1 VPLRVT
7 FIGSGSAF
15 ADGGRSH
22 ACIHVTAPG
31 VSLLLDCGGSS
42 LPAIRREVDAE
53 AIDAIG
59 ISHLHGDHFGGI
71 PYLLIEQ
78 HFAGRTAPLLIGGP
92 RALGERLRALESS
105 LYPDFFRKTKLGFQV
120 SEIVLGANETEFGGA
135 LVSAL
140 PVKHVAESDPH
151 GLRVRVGD
159 KLIAYSG
166 DATWSDDLAR
176 VAKGADLFICDAT
189 FFDRDDP
196 SHISYRTLMAH
207 RDALDCKRIVLT
219 HLGAE
224 TLARIGELEDRP
236 CGRRRESRGLTLP
249 GGGLARRGN
258 PHDERDCGDERR
270 DERDTPDERPS
281 QQAQLLMRTSFRTSG
296 DKPASGEHRRP
307 VPKACA
313 QQGPTAPFNRRRS
326 PSASPG
332 RCGRARG
339 RRAGWRTAAPGRRA
353 L

>member
-53 AIDAIG
+53 AIDAIA

-78 HFAGRTAPLLIGGP
+78 HFAGRTAPLFVGGP
-92 RALGERLRALESS
+92 RALGDRLRALESS
-105 LYPDFFRKTKLGFQV
+105 LYPDFFRKTKLGFPV

-159 KLIAYSG
+159 KVIAYSG
-166 DATWSDDLAR
+166 DAIWSDDLAR

-196 SHISYRTLMAH
+196 SHISYRTLMSH

-224 TLARIGELEDRP
+224 TLARIGELELDHAAD
-236 CGRRRESRGLTLP
+236 G
-249 GGGLARRGN
+249 
-258 PHDERDCGDERR
+258 
-270 DERDTPDERPS
+270 
-281 QQAQLLMRTSFRTSG
+281 
-296 DKPASGEHRRP
+296 ASL
-307 VPKACA
+307 VV
-313 QQGPTAPFNRRRS
+313 
-326 PSASPG
+326 
-332 RCGRARG
+332 
-339 RRAGWRTAAPGRRA
+339 
-353 L
+353 

>member
-1 VPLRVT
+1 MPLRVT

-53 AIDAIG
+53 AIDAIAV
-59 ISHLHGDHFGGI
+59 SHLHGDHFGGI

-92 RALGERLRALESS
+92 RALGDRLRALESS
-105 LYPDFFRKTKLGFQV
+105 LYPDFFRRTKLGFPID
-120 SEIVLGANETEFGGA
+120 EIVLGANETEFGGA

-159 KLIAYSG
+159 KVIAYSG
-166 DATWSDDLAR
+166 DASWSDDLAR

-196 SHISYRTLMAH
+196 SHISYRTLMSH

-224 TLARIGELEDRP
+224 TLARIGELELDHAVD
-236 CGRRRESRGLTLP
+236 G
-249 GGGLARRGN
+249 
-258 PHDERDCGDERR
+258 
-270 DERDTPDERPS
+270 
-281 QQAQLLMRTSFRTSG
+281 TSL
-296 DKPASGEHRRP
+296 
-307 VPKACA
+307 VV
-313 QQGPTAPFNRRRS
+313 
-326 PSASPG
+326 
-332 RCGRARG
+332 
-339 RRAGWRTAAPGRRA
+339 
-353 L
+353 

>member
-1 VPLRVT
+1 MPLRVT

-42 LPAIRREVDAE
+42 LPAIQREVDAE
-53 AIDAIG
+53 AIDAIA

-71 PYLLIEQ
+71 PYLVIEQ

-92 RALGERLRALESS
+92 RALGDRLRALESS
-105 LYPDFFRKTKLGFQV
+105 LYPDFFRKTKLGFPL

-159 KLIAYSG
+159 KVIAYSG
-166 DATWSDDLAR
+166 DAVWSDDLAR

-196 SHISYRTLMAH
+196 SHISYRTLMSH

-224 TLARIGELEDRP
+224 TLARIGELELDHAVD
-236 CGRRRESRGLTLP
+236 G
-249 GGGLARRGN
+249 
-258 PHDERDCGDERR
+258 
-270 DERDTPDERPS
+270 
-281 QQAQLLMRTSFRTSG
+281 
-296 DKPASGEHRRP
+296 ASL
-307 VPKACA
+307 VV
-313 QQGPTAPFNRRRS
+313 
-326 PSASPG
+326 
-332 RCGRARG
+332 
-339 RRAGWRTAAPGRRA
+339 
-353 L
+353 

>member
-1 VPLRVT
+1 MPLRVT

-53 AIDAIG
+53 AIDAIAV
-59 ISHLHGDHFGGI
+59 SHLHGDHFGGI

-92 RALGERLRALESS
+92 RALGDRLRALESS
-105 LYPDFFRKTKLGFQV
+105 LYPDFFRKTKLGFPLG
-120 SEIVLGANETEFGGA
+120 EIVLGANETEFGGA

-159 KLIAYSG
+159 KVIAYSG
-166 DATWSDDLAR
+166 DAVWSDDLAR

-196 SHISYRTLMAH
+196 SHISYRTLMSH

-224 TLARIGELEDRP
+224 TLARIGELELDHAVD
-236 CGRRRESRGLTLP
+236 G
-249 GGGLARRGN
+249 
-258 PHDERDCGDERR
+258 
-270 DERDTPDERPS
+270 
-281 QQAQLLMRTSFRTSG
+281 TSL
-296 DKPASGEHRRP
+296 
-307 VPKACA
+307 VV
-313 QQGPTAPFNRRRS
+313 
-326 PSASPG
+326 
-332 RCGRARG
+332 
-339 RRAGWRTAAPGRRA
+339 
-353 L
+353 